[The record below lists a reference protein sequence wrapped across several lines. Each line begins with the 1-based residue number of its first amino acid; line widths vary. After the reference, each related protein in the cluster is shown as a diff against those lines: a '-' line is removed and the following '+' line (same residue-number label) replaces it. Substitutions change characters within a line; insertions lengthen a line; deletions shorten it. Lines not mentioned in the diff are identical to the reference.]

1 MRLPAAPSPAT
12 TELYQA
18 LHTNRDSCFGK
29 LEIVKVN
36 APADNTLSGNLTW
49 LKPASLPA
57 AKDLVYSNGFGALPL
72 SLTAM
77 GGTLQ
82 APLKGQR
89 LLGVPDAANNAK
101 LVFGGTSASPAF
113 NQLLRIINPDNTT
126 GTTNTATIS
135 LPNTNSVALPAL
147 TFVTGDFKGSYI
159 LPGTS
164 LATNR
169 TAPFF
174 GQLVRTGGTIQ
185 G

>member
-1 MRLPAAPSPAT
+1 M
-12 TELYQA
+12 
-18 LHTNRDSCFGK
+18 
-29 LEIVKVN
+29 KVN